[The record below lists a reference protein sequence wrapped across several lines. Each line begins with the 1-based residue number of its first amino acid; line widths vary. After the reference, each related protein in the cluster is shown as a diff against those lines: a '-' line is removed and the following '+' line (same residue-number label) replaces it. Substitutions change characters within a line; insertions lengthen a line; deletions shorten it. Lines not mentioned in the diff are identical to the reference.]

1 MGKVD
6 AKGRVTLPKSI
17 RENLGLEA
25 GTSVEIRQEDDRLVI
40 EPERDPED
48 ILRDMERMLA
58 EVREGEIERVPDSEI
73 ESDPIADK
81 HRELIRRKAEK

>member
-6 AKGRVTLPKSI
+6 AKGRVTLPKDF
-17 RENLGLEA
+17 REKLGIEA
-25 GTSVEIRQEDDRLVI
+25 GTSVEIRQENDRLVI

-48 ILRDMERMLA
+48 IIDDMEEMLA
-58 EVREGEIERVPDSEI
+58 EVREGRIERVPDSEI